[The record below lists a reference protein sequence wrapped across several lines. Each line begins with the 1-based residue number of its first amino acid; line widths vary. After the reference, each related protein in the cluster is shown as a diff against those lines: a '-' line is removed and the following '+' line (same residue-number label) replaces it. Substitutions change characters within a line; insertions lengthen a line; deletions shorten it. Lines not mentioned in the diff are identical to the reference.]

1 MDLKDIKNGF
11 NFITFLCRKK
21 KTNIDLTVFDI
32 YIQVKEKNRIK

>member
-11 NFITFLCRKK
+11 NFITFYVEKK
-21 KTNIDLTVFDI
+21 PNIDLTVFDI